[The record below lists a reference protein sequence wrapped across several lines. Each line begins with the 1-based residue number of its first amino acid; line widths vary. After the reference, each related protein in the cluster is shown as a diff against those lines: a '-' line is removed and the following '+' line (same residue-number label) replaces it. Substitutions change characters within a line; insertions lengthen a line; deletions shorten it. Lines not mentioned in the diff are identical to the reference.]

1 MKQYSAV
8 FAAALSISL
17 MGPALAQQANSPV
30 GEPMNQSARASATM
44 EEKGLIATD
53 MRPRFRTYVTTQA
66 PASFTYSAPVAVG
79 TVLPQAGV
87 TYYDVPAD
95 YGVTRYRYTVVN
107 GSPVLV
113 DPGTRRVIQ
122 VIQ

>member
-1 MKQYSAV
+1 MRDDMKQYSAV

-17 MGPALAQQANSPV
+17 MAPALAQQANSPV

-66 PASFTYSAPVAVG
+66 QTAEYCFISSLICCAPA
-79 TVLPQAGV
+79 
-87 TYYDVPAD
+87 
-95 YGVTRYRYTVVN
+95 R
-107 GSPVLV
+107 
-113 DPGTRRVIQ
+113 
-122 VIQ
+122 